1 MDGKWEEP
9 EWTDS
14 ATENPFLR
22 SHQKPVTA
30 RQGMRRPNVGLDSNR
45 LVWARGIIDSGEK
58 GVYLIR
64 PVLTRPRVLPQIS
77 FSSSL
82 LPLFS
87 SLSSP
92 LLATSSSDHR
102 SYSPRRHSPSMP
114 AERRQ
119 VVSRIISPS
128 NGASVRPSRRRTGAL
143 PSAAAAAAAP
153 VDGRG
158 SPSSAEFARGPD
170 DVAAAH
176 HAAGTTTTTTTHSRT
191 HSRTPS
197 HIRNHTSHTSHARNP
212 SSAAN
217 GGTGAPTT
225 PTPTPTHR
233 SRPSASLSRAS
244 RPQSVYQIVEAYRPL
259 AYSIEK
265 AEQEARA
272 AAAEKRRSLVPSP
285 LRTTTQPTPV
295 ADEDD
300 AMEIDEFG
308 QFSPVT
314 ATAPS
319 PPFAAPA
326 AAPAAAAPAARFA
339 TPAPVAPTEYED
351 DFAVLRSPARGKQE
365 ECISGRGM
373 LKRGYHII
381 LDTALEDSEE
391 ARWAAIK
398 RMEAQLRELDK
409 SFTRV
414 APPASRRRITNLTN
428 QSVTASPS
436 SFSAANRAAWNI

>member
-1 MDGKWEEP
+1 
-9 EWTDS
+9 
-14 ATENPFLR
+14 
-22 SHQKPVTA
+22 
-30 RQGMRRPNVGLDSNR
+30 
-45 LVWARGIIDSGEK
+45 
-58 GVYLIR
+58 
-64 PVLTRPRVLPQIS
+64 
-77 FSSSL
+77 
-82 LPLFS
+82 
-87 SLSSP
+87 
-92 LLATSSSDHR
+92 
-102 SYSPRRHSPSMP
+102 MP

-119 VVSRIISPS
+119 VVSRITSPS

-143 PSAAAAAAAP
+143 PSAAAAAAP
-153 VDGRG
+153 GDGRG

-170 DVAAAH
+170 DVAAH
-176 HAAGTTTTTTTHSRT
+176 PAARTTTTTTPTHTHTHTRT
-191 HSRTPS
+191 LS
-197 HIRNHTSHTSHARNP
+197 HIRNHARTP
-212 SSAAN
+212 SSSGN
-217 GGTGAPTT
+217 GGTGAPT
-225 PTPTPTHR
+225 PPTPTHR

-265 AEQEARA
+265 AEQEAKA

-285 LRTTTQPTPV
+285 LRTTTQPAPV

-314 ATAPS
+314 APAPS

-326 AAPAAAAPAARFA
+326 AAAAARVAA
-339 TPAPVAPTEYED
+339 PAPVAPTEYED